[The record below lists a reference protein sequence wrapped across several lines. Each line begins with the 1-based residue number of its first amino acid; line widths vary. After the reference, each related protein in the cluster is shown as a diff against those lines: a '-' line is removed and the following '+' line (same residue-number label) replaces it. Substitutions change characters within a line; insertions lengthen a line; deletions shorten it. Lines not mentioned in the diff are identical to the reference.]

1 MFLDGPAG
9 AGKTTAAIARI
20 NALIEKGV
28 HADEILLLVPQRSYT
43 IPYEEAL
50 GAAIWYRLGKG
61 TLGGMVL
68 LTEEVQEV
76 FTKRCGVKGRIL
88 RQMDVSQLSQESGS
102 PVIWI
107 RSGDGLTKSTRH

>member
-1 MFLDGPAG
+1 
-9 AGKTTAAIARI
+9 
-20 NALIEKGV
+20 
-28 HADEILLLVPQRSYT
+28 
-43 IPYEEAL
+43 
-50 GAAIWYRLGKG
+50 
-61 TLGGMVL
+61 MVL